1 MRAKHTA
8 LILTAGFL
16 LIPTLSWSQFPGG
29 RDGGGGRTRM
39 MMDPDQLFDTYSRDG
54 RTLRKEDLPQS
65 MQMAI
70 DIMGPQLGL
79 TGTQWTREQLKADSE
94 RVRERIAQG
103 GFNFGRGGP
112 GGGPGALNFQMPG
125 GRDGGMFPGGGL
137 DGGDRRIEEYFKRLD
152 DNEDGFL
159 ENEELH
165 GDQVAEQLA
174 AERDKYDLNHDGFID
189 FNEFRT
195 YYMARRGMQDGNFPG
210 RLPGSEN
217 ERRRPTLIRAGNLPR
232 DFPYANLDID
242 ADGQIGLYEWKNS
255 GNRINEFVA
264 MDLNKD
270 GFLTV
275 EEYFGWRM
283 EKAKESGSSS
293 TEFARGSRSTMGLGI
308 MEQGGR
314 GFNGGQSLGL
324 DPRTMAMGQFGSG
337 FDRGRGGDRGPG
349 SFGGDRGPG
358 SFGGDRGRG
367 DRGPGSFGFDRS
379 QGGFAFSGD
388 RGPGSFGGDRGPGGD
403 RMRGPSSFSI
413 QLGGPS
419 AAPSGFGQI
428 PGRFGQPSSFGMPGN
443 GMNPTGRFGSPQG
456 SGFGTQPSG
465 FNQPMGP
472 GALVPVA
479 RVHLTAAGAAPA
491 AKAAIVAGPQVV
503 ARADQAGHAA
513 SASDKGQLEQA

>member
-1 MRAKHTA
+1 MRGKHTA

-29 RDGGGGRTRM
+29 RDGGPGGRTRS

-54 RTLRKEDLPQS
+54 RTLRKEDLPER
-65 MQMAI
+65 MQLMI
-70 DIMGPQLGL
+70 DMMGPQLGL

-112 GGGPGALNFQMPG
+112 AGGPGGLNLQMPG
-125 GRDGGMFPGGGL
+125 GRDGGMFPGGGF

-165 GDQVAEQLA
+165 GDKVAEQLA
-174 AERDKYDLNHDGFID
+174 SERDKYDLNNDGFID

-283 EKAKESGSSS
+283 EKAKESGSFS
-293 TEFARGSRSTMGLGI
+293 TEFARGGRGTMGLGI

-314 GFNGGQSLGL
+314 GFSGGQSLGL
-324 DPRTMAMGQFGSG
+324 DPRMMAMGQFGSG

-349 SFGGDRGPG
+349 SFGGDRG
-358 SFGGDRGRG
+358 RG
-367 DRGPGSFGFDRS
+367 DRGSGGFGSDRG

-388 RGPGSFGGDRGPGGD
+388 RGAGSFGGDRGPGGD
-403 RMRGPSSFSI
+403 RMRGPGSFSI

-419 AAPSGFGQI
+419 ATPSGFGQI
-428 PGRFGQPSSFGMPGN
+428 PGRFGQPGSFGMPGSD
-443 GMNPTGRFGSPQG
+443 MNPTGRFGGPQG
-456 SGFGTQPSG
+456 NGFGTQPSG

-472 GALVPVA
+472 GSRGFGPGGPGSFEGG
-479 RVHLTAAGAAPA
+479 RRGPRGEG
-491 AKAAIVAGPQVV
+491 AIVAGRQAV
-503 ARADQAGHAA
+503 ADQADRAA